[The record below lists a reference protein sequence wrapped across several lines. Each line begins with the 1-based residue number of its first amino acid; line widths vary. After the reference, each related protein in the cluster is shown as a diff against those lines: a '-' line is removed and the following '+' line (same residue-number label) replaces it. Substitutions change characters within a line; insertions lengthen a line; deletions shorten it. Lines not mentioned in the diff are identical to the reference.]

1 MSWLDYPIWD
11 GITVESILAF
21 TIFVVAATLVGR
33 LISNLIRR
41 NLDERVSRRTS
52 KKVARFT
59 FYVIVLAAI
68 MIGSSKILDVDFSVL
83 VISLGLVGVAIA
95 FASQQIIS
103 NMLSGLLIS
112 ISRPIQLED
121 WVEVGLAPT
130 TGVCRVKDIKLMTT
144 EMRDLDG
151 RIIIVPNSEIVNGK
165 VINYTQAG
173 FVATSFDLW
182 LDSDSSI
189 ETVRRIVS
197 EEADR
202 DPRVLPNVEGEEH
215 KVTLKIFERPALR
228 NLFGPAVDV
237 ITLNPRVNILDLK
250 EGRVKVN
257 VRIWI
262 KEINKRDEIVSGF
275 LEALKGR
282 FQGENVGLRDP

>member
-59 FYVIVLAAI
+59 FYVIVLAAV

-121 WVEVGLAPT
+121 WIEVG
-130 TGVCRVKDIKLMTT
+130 
-144 EMRDLDG
+144 
-151 RIIIVPNSEIVNGK
+151 NGK

-250 EGRVKVN
+250 EGRVRIN

-282 FQGENVGLRDP
+282 FQGESVGLRDP